1 MPLFFLLSGFCMT
14 LGYGKKNYTASTIC
28 CGPCKTGTYIFFDKH
43 WEIIDFFIW
52 CKFFISIKNIYNT
65 TQHVDVIANHANVW
79 MIQIKRYLIRLL
91 FIWADLQEFCQFI
104 IFALLLEPFWY
115 LLVTVA
121 LDQTICGLILEVQS
135 CQYFYCKLGYWY
147 LDLDLMD
154 LHGLFLHCFSFTWS
168 IRGKIYLLPQNNSQ
182 CRITPRKYKLN

>member
-1 MPLFFLLSGFCMT
+1 M
-14 LGYGKKNYTASTIC
+14 
-28 CGPCKTGTYIFFDKH
+28 
-43 WEIIDFFIW
+43 
-52 CKFFISIKNIYNT
+52 
-65 TQHVDVIANHANVW
+65 IANHANDW
-79 MIQIKRYLIRLL
+79 MIQIKRYLIQFL

-154 LHGLFLHCFSFTWS
+154 LHGLFLHCFSFTWF
-168 IRGKIYLLPQNNSQ
+168 IRGKIYLLPQNNLKVKNSLERVKFFIQ
-182 CRITPRKYKLN
+182 FGKWQEKTLKINVFMRFCKMPYTACTSNCWFGLKFS